1 MPNGTE
7 TKPTA
12 DIWSDPN
19 LMSILLGMIGQ
30 SAMGEHQQGW
40 QAQLGRAATMMG
52 QSRKAALA
60 AEEMK
65 GEREEWRKTI
75 MSLIRG
81 GEPGP
86 ELEVPDVEGLGL
98 SSTMLSAG
106 MQPYAGTEVRPVER
120 EKQPPTGVYG
130 GGQLSLYDV
139 LGQ

>member
-19 LMSILLGMIGQ
+19 LMSILLGMMGQ
-30 SAMGEHQQGW
+30 AAMGEHQQGW
-40 QAQLGRAATMMG
+40 QAQLGRASTMMG

-65 GEREEWRKTI
+65 KERQDWLTTI
-75 MSLIRG
+75 RSLISG
-81 GEPGP
+81 GEAGP
-86 ELEVPDVEGLGL
+86 ELEVPETEGLGL

-106 MQPYAGTEVRPVER
+106 MEPYAGTEVRTVER
-120 EKQPPTGVYG
+120 EKKPYSPYD
-130 GGQLSLYDV
+130 GGQLKLSDV